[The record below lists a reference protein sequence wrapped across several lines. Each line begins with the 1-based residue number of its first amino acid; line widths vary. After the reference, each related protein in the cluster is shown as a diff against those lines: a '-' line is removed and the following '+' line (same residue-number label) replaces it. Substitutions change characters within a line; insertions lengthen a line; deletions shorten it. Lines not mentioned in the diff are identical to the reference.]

1 MTTAPARKGLVVS
14 SAGYFISQTLA
25 MLGGFVSMPILTRL
39 LSKEEYGVLNL
50 VFASIAIL
58 LIVGQ
63 LGFPQATVR
72 FYTEERHE
80 GRTRLRNFCSNM
92 LGGALTSGALA
103 AMVAAVTV
111 GWSTGQVEY
120 LRCMQLAGLVVIV
133 RAATSVVM
141 QIYRSEERVFAY
153 AATQVVARYA
163 TLGLVVAFLLFHEG
177 RAREVILAT
186 AIGEGIVLAVCVV
199 ELAARGIIGW
209 PKISWPT
216 IRAATKYGVPLAIG
230 GSASF
235 ILDYGDRFLIQRFL
249 GFDAVASYAV
259 PYDLTQNLATAIF
272 APIRL
277 AAIPIIFRM
286 WTSDGQD
293 ETSRFVS
300 QLLTYVVA
308 LSIPIGALF
317 TVMNHD
323 IILLLASAKYSA
335 SAALTPYLLPGIFIG
350 EMNFLI
356 GAGLTIQKNT
366 SVLAL
371 IILSGGLLNVVF
383 NLLFIPM
390 LGLVGAA
397 VATTVSY
404 TAVTAATFWKAQP
417 VLRLQLR
424 FAVVGKAIVA
434 TAVMVTLV
442 LGLGPFCAER
452 VVDVAA
458 RGILG
463 TGVAAMCMLILDRN
477 IRERAWVRLG

>member
-1 MTTAPARKGLVVS
+1 MSAAPARKGVVAS
-14 SAGYFISQTLA
+14 SAGYFIAQTLV

-58 LIVGQ
+58 LIIGQ

-72 FYTEERHE
+72 FYTEER
-80 GRTRLRNFCSNM
+80 RARRLRNFCSNM
-92 LGGALTSGALA
+92 LGGAFASGALVA
-103 AMVAAVTV
+103 IIAAVAI
-111 GWSTGQVEY
+111 GWRTGEVEY
-120 LRCMQLAGLVVIV
+120 LRCMQLAGLVVVI
-133 RAATSVVM
+133 RATLSVVL
-141 QIYRSEERVFAY
+141 QLFRSEERVFAY
-153 AATQVVARYA
+153 SAAQVIGRYA
-163 TLGLVVAFLLFHEG
+163 TLGLIGAFLLLHEG

-186 AIGEGIVLAVCVV
+186 VIGEGVVLAVCVA
-199 ELAARGIIGW
+199 ELAARGNIGW

-216 IRAATKYGVPLAIG
+216 IAAATTYGVPLAIG

-259 PYDLTQNLATAIF
+259 PYDLTQNLAAAVF

-277 AAIPIIFRM
+277 AAIPMIFRM
-286 WTSDGQD
+286 WTSDGPE

-300 QLLTYVVA
+300 QLLTYMVA
-308 LSIPIGALF
+308 LSIPLAVLFAL
-317 TVMNHD
+317 MNHD
-323 IILLLASAKYSA
+323 IILLLASAKYSG
-335 SAALTPYLLPGIFIG
+335 SAALTPYILPGIFIG

-356 GAGLTIQKNT
+356 GAGLTIPKNT
-366 SVLAL
+366 TVLAL
-371 IILSGGLLNVVF
+371 IILSGGLLNVLL
-383 NLLFIPM
+383 NLLFIPL

-404 TAVTAATFWKAQP
+404 TAVMAATFWKAQP
-417 VLRLQLR
+417 VLRLRLR
-424 FAVVGKAIVA
+424 FAVIGKAIVA

-442 LGLGPFCAER
+442 RGLGPFSAER
-452 VVDVAA
+452 AVDVAA

-463 TGVAAMCMLILDRN
+463 AGVAAACMVILDRD
-477 IRERAWVRLG
+477 IRERAWVRVG